1 MIWYTEEWD
10 NNMSKLSSLSLNE
23 KCSYKFQVGSQVEE
37 GDEEDEVVENDL
49 LIFQDGRCSNH

>member
-1 MIWYTEEWD
+1 
-10 NNMSKLSSLSLNE
+10 MSKLSSLSLNE

-49 LIFQDGRCSNH
+49 LLSRWKM